1 MKHGVS
7 DRVSILG
14 VLAIDVYIF
23 ILVCDYRVVCR
34 LHNMY
39 IDVAY
44 TTRVGIRVMTI

>member
-1 MKHGVS
+1 MKLGVS
-7 DRVSILG
+7 DRTATSG
-14 VLAIDVYIF
+14 VLANDVYF
-23 ILVCDYRVVCR
+23 ILVCDYRVVSR